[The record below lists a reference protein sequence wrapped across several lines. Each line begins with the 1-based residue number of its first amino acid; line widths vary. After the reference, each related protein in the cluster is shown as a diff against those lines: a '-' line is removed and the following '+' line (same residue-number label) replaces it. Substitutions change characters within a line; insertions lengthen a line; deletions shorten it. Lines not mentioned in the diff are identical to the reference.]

1 MMAIEKPVFL
11 YVEDDH
17 RSRMVLQVFIERV
30 MNYQTLTMFEDSQD
44 FEAKVQA
51 LDPKPNVIFLDIQI
65 SPLSGYQMLEILRKL
80 TAYEKTFVI
89 AMTANVMSH
98 DVEALKKAGFTGLIG
113 KPLVKEVFTQLVE
126 RILAGE
132 SVWYVP

>member
-1 MMAIEKPVFL
+1 MPIENPTFL
-11 YVEDDH
+11 YVEDDY

-30 MNYQTLTMFEDSQD
+30 MHYDSLTMFEDSSD
-44 FEAKVQA
+44 FEAKVLA
-51 LDPKPNVIFLDIQI
+51 LEPKPNVIFLDIQI
-65 SPLSGYQMLEILRKL
+65 SPISGYQMLEILRRL
-80 TAYEKTFVI
+80 PAYEKTIVI

-98 DVEALKKAGFTGLIG
+98 DVEQLKAAGFTGLIG
-113 KPLVKEVFTQLVE
+113 KPLVKEVFTPLVE